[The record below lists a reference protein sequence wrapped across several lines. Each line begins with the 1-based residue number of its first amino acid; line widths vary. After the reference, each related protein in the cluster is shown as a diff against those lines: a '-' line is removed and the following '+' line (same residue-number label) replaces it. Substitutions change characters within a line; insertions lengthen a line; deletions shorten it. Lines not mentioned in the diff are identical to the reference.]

1 MKILMKNI
9 CQFSKGVDQKY
20 RDIKNINND
29 KKKHYWYFGKNNC
42 FLNVKFSQKDH
53 FICNVQ

>member
-9 CQFSKGVDQKY
+9 CQFSKGVEQKY

-29 KKKHYWYFGKNNC
+29 KKKCIIGI
-42 FLNVKFSQKDH
+42 LVKIIAF
-53 FICNVQ
+53 